1 MFVAPEKAQGRHDE
15 QKKGR
20 GISELLQSHGHE
32 PWHITTAYDTIL
44 VSVPPPQQKQ
54 QKTTNE

>member
-20 GISELLQSHGHE
+20 GISELLQSHGHGF
-32 PWHITTAYDTIL
+32 ITAAYDTIL